1 MTATT
6 DHLTDVA
13 THARLVAMAAQRRD
27 EAIAA
32 AHAAGASSRR
42 IATAAGLSHTQV
54 LTIVRR
60 VTSS

>member
-1 MTATT
+1 MSTTT
-6 DHLTDVA
+6 DHLADVA

-32 AHAAGASSRR
+32 AHDAGASSRQ
-42 IATAAGLSHTQV
+42 IATAAGLSHTQI

-60 VTSS
+60 VTSG